1 MATAFKSKSTWGYR
15 KAFLPAG
22 HGRDSLAVTDRIR
35 ELLVEEFLH
44 LWFMIEE
51 ILLRGGPVHMQV
63 NEILGLG
70 SKVGK
75 TGKCRMNIGLRGE
88 VLSEGFL

>member
-1 MATAFKSKSTWGYR
+1 
-15 KAFLPAG
+15 
-22 HGRDSLAVTDRIR
+22 
-35 ELLVEEFLH
+35 
-44 LWFMIEE
+44 MIEK

-75 TGKCRMNIGLRGE
+75 TGECRMNIGLRGE